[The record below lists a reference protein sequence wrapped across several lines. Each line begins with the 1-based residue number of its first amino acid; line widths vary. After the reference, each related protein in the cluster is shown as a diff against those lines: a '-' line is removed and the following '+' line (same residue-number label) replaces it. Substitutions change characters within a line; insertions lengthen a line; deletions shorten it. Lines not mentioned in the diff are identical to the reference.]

1 MDPYGR
7 ITAARGVRNR
17 ASSGLRRLF
26 AVAAVC
32 LAGFAA
38 HAAELVVNGSFEING
53 GAGSQ
58 SFSNWIIAKQPG
70 SPGGFYAQ
78 TGVVAPITPF
88 AVPPPPVGT
97 FTAMSD
103 QTGPGS
109 TVLYQDVT
117 VPSGTAPTF
126 SVRLFVQN
134 QADDYFAPTTLDYT
148 TIPNQQVRVDVMSVG
163 APLFDVGAGV
173 LRNLFITLPG
183 SPQIQG
189 YLVVA
194 SDLSAYAG
202 QTVRIRVAEV
212 DNQQGLNVGV
222 DAVSVVVGASSTVL
236 SMTAIA
242 GTPQNATVGSP
253 YAVPLAVRVVD
264 GNNAPAAN
272 VAVTFTVPAAGASGT
287 FAGKATVL
295 TDAGGISP
303 APSLTANLVAGPF
316 VATAAA
322 GTLSATFSLTNVAAG
337 VPSITAVAGTPQ
349 TTIIGTLFPAALQ
362 ALVRDG
368 GGNPVS
374 GATVTFLLPASGASG
389 TFPGNVTTVNV
400 STGLNGIASA
410 PAVTANSVAGSF
422 IATATSS
429 GVTVPASFSLTN
441 TYQAPTI
448 GKLFSPG
455 TIALGGTGALVFTL
469 GNPAANTGALT
480 GVSFTDILP
489 GGMVVA
495 TPNGLTGSCGG
506 GTITAIA
513 GSNSVSLSGAT
524 LAQSSICTF
533 SVNVTV
539 STVGNHFNTT
549 GPVSSTN
556 GVSGGTASASLVVP
570 PDPVPAL
577 SDWGLALMSG
587 LTIVVGLFALRR
599 PERRSV

>member
-1 MDPYGR
+1 MEPDGR
-7 ITAARGVRNR
+7 IPAGRGVRKR
-17 ASSGLRRLF
+17 ALSGLRCLF
-26 AVAAVC
+26 AATAVC
-32 LAGFAA
+32 VAGFAA
-38 HAAELVVNGSFEING
+38 QAAELVVNGGFEING

-58 SFSNWIIAKQPG
+58 SFSNWSIAKQSG
-70 SPGGFYAQ
+70 SLGGFYAQ

-148 TIPNQQVRVDVMSVG
+148 TIPNQQVRVDIMSPA

-202 QTVRIRVAEV
+202 QTVCIRVAEV

-222 DAVSVVVGASSTVL
+222 DAVSVVVGTSSTVL

-242 GTPQNATVGSP
+242 GTPQNATIGSP
-253 YAVPLAVRVVD
+253 YAVSLAVRVVD

-272 VAVTFTVPAAGASGT
+272 VAVTFTVLAVGASGT
-287 FAGKATVL
+287 FAGNATVM
-295 TDAGGISP
+295 TDAGGIAT
-303 APSLTANLVAGPF
+303 APVLTANLVAGPF

-322 GTLSATFSLTNVAAG
+322 GMLTSTFSLTNVAAG

-349 TTIIGTLFPAALQ
+349 STIMGTLFPAALQ

-368 GGNPVS
+368 GGNPVA
-374 GATVTFLLPASGASG
+374 GATVTFVLPASGASG

-410 PAVTANSVAGSF
+410 PAVTANSIAGGF
-422 IATATSS
+422 IATATSN
-429 GVTVPASFSLTN
+429 GVTVPASFSLAN

-448 GKLFSPG
+448 GKVFSPG
-455 TIALGGTGALVFTL
+455 TIALSGTGALIFTL
-469 GNPAANTGALT
+469 GNPAANTSALT
-480 GVSFTDILP
+480 GVSFTDTLP
-489 GGMVVA
+489 GGLVVA
-495 TPNGLTGSCGG
+495 TPNGLAGSCGG
-506 GTITAIA
+506 GTITATA

-524 LAQSSICTF
+524 LAQNVLCTF
-533 SVNVTV
+533 SVNVTA
-539 STVGNHFNTT
+539 STMGNYFNTT
-549 GPVSSTN
+549 GAIASTN
-556 GVSGGTASASLVVP
+556 GATGGTASASLLVP
-570 PDPVPAL
+570 ADPIPAL
-577 SDWGLALMSG
+577 SDWGLVLMSG
-587 LTIVVGLFALRR
+587 LTIVAGFFALRR
-599 PERRSV
+599 QRRSV